1 MSEVVSVLDL
11 YLRTLRRQHRLCVK
25 FEPAKSIL
33 AYGFVG
39 VGIEEVDQHELF
51 RVPRK
56 IVRKR
61 IYETLLALKV
71 GAIETFTEIQ
81 PMGSLS
87 RVEARPVLRTL
98 RSQGIEPF
106 LVLRDLCFSFLE
118 FVAAQ
123 GHGLKNDWT
132 MRQSLNAQYLPAT
145 DETRSR
151 AALGLWG
158 CFGECGRVRLLG
170 LAYLCGLVELRLNW
184 ISQWECKKTSR
195 FYLWVIHLGQT

>member
-1 MSEVVSVLDL
+1 QCVSHTNLF
-11 YLRTLRRQHRLCVK
+11 LRTLHRSHRLCVK
-25 FEPAKSIL
+25 FEPAESIL

-61 IYETLLALKV
+61 INETLLALKV

-87 RVEARPVLRTL
+87 RVEARPVLRAL

-106 LVLRDLCFSFLE
+106 LVLRDLCFSFFE

-123 GHGLKNDWT
+123 GQRLKN
-132 MRQSLNAQYLPAT
+132 A
-145 DETRSR
+145 
-151 AALGLWG
+151 G
-158 CFGECGRVRLLG
+158 
-170 LAYLCGLVELRLNW
+170 
-184 ISQWECKKTSR
+184 
-195 FYLWVIHLGQT
+195 